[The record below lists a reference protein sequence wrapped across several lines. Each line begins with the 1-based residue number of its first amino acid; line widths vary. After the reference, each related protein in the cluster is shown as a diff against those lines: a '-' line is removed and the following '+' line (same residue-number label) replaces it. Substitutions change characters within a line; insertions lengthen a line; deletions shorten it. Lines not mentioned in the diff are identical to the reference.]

1 MKKFLIILFALLLV
15 IPVNVNAESQKE
27 KAIDIHL
34 FYLSTCPHCKSEMEY
49 LDELK
54 DDYNINI
61 HKYEVTNQEN
71 NNLLIKVQEIIAG
84 RSNNVPYTVIGN
96 KYLIGFS
103 NTRKLEIKNLV
114 KAYSEN
120 NYIDVVGGI
129 SDGSI
134 TADNYADIKEEL
146 EVKIDEKVDIPFLG
160 EVNPKNIS
168 IPLAAVLI
176 GIVDGFNPCA
186 MWVLLFLITMLINM
200 KDKKRMF
207 ILGMTFI
214 LTSGLIYAA
223 IMLAWL
229 NIVVSITEISW
240 IRVCIGLFAVGAGV
254 FNIKNYLKERD
265 KEDGCEVVDDKKRKK
280 TIKKIKSFTS
290 EKNFWL
296 AIIGVIALA
305 LSVNIVELACSAGLP
320 LLFTQI
326 LALNNLSD
334 TQIAINILIYITFF
348 LIDDIIIF
356 TVAMFTLKVTGITT
370 KYTKWSHLIG
380 GLIMLL
386 IGLLL
391 VFRPEWIMLNF

>member
-1 MKKFLIILFALLLV
+1 MKKFLIILFAFLLL
-15 IPVNVNAESQKE
+15 IPVNVKAEKD
-27 KAIDIHL
+27 KIIDIHL

-49 LDELK
+49 LDELGK
-54 DDYNINI
+54 DYNIKV
-61 HKYEVTNQEN
+61 HKYEVTDQEN
-71 NNLLIKVQEIIAG
+71 NNLLIKVQEIIDG

-114 KAYSEN
+114 EAYSN
-120 NYIDVVGGI
+120 NTYIDVVGGI

-134 TADNYADIKEEL
+134 TADNYDDIKEEL
-146 EVKIDEKVDIPFLG
+146 EVKLENKVDIPFMG
-160 EVNPKNIS
+160 EVDAKDVS
-168 IPLAAVLI
+168 IPLVAVFI

-186 MWVLLFLITMLINM
+186 MWVLLFLITMLLNM

-207 ILGMTFI
+207 TLGMTFI
-214 LTSGLIYAA
+214 LTSGLVYAA

-240 IRVCIGLFAVGAGV
+240 IRICIGLFAIGAGI
-254 FNIKNYLKERD
+254 FNINNYLKERD
-265 KEDGCEVVDDKKRKK
+265 KEDGCQVVDAKKRKK
-280 TIKKIKSFTS
+280 TITKIKSFTS

-296 AIIGVIALA
+296 AILGVIALA

-334 TQIAINILIYITFF
+334 TQIAVNILIYITFF

-380 GLIMLL
+380 GLIMIL

-391 VFRPEWIMLNF
+391 VFKPEWIMLNF